1 VHEISR
7 KSKMISFRLS
17 GEEFRLLQGACSKAG
32 ARSVS
37 ELARAAMQ
45 RIILEEGFRPDSTD
59 SEVRELKLRFNVL
72 AAEVQRLARLVQEPA
87 GNGVQTRAGEVTRA
101 S

>member
-1 VHEISR
+1 MPDSTR

-17 GEEFRLLQGACSKAG
+17 GEEFRRLQGACSKTG

-45 RIILEEGFRPDSTD
+45 RIILEDDFQPGSAE
-59 SEVRELKLRFNVL
+59 SELFELKMKFTVL
-72 AAEVQRLARLVQEPA
+72 AAEVERLSRLVKGSA
-87 GNGVQTRAGEVTRA
+87 
-101 S
+101 

>member
-1 VHEISR
+1 MSFSAAFESTK

-17 GEEFRLLQGACSKAG
+17 GDEYRMLQNACGRSG

-45 RIILEEGFRPDSTD
+45 KIILEDGFSSASADG
-59 SEVRELKLRFNVL
+59 EIRELKLKFNVL
-72 AAEVQRLARLVQEPA
+72 AAEMERLARLVKGSGSA
-87 GNGVQTRAGEVTRA
+87 VL

>member
-1 VHEISR
+1 MLIAVSDPTK

-17 GEEFRLLQGACSKAG
+17 GEEYRLLQGACSKTG

-45 RIILEEGFRPDSTD
+45 RIILEDGFQAESPET
-59 SEVRELKLRFNVL
+59 ELRELKVKFNVL
-72 AAEVQRLARLVQEPA
+72 AAEVERLSRLVK
-87 GNGVQTRAGEVTRA
+87 A
-101 S
+101 SH

>member
-1 VHEISR
+1 MSFSAAFESTK

-17 GEEFRLLQGACSKAG
+17 GDEYRLLQSACGKSG

-45 RIILEEGFRPDSTD
+45 KLILEDGFSSASAEG
-59 SEVRELKLRFNVL
+59 EIRELKLKLNVL
-72 AAEVQRLARLVQEPA
+72 AAEMERLSRLVKGSA
-87 GNGVQTRAGEVTRA
+87 TMVLG
-101 S
+101 